1 LYLVLA
7 LLVSSP
13 FITFASVLQPCATGA
28 VDGPQERSQNFSKVI
43 DTVFQGSLPVIS
55 SQAAGPAYQMPP
67 VMFTPEV
74 DPNYVSSGSHF
85 VASQSP
91 TITESPTGSTE
102 TSSTSDESLAAA
114 IHNPITIPDTPVAL
128 EDTFTQ
134 DQADDAQLSP
144 DENADASHDIQ
155 LSPDENTDASHDIQI
170 PKSIEMYSCSD
181 NVNPRVNSV
190 PIDIPF
196 EYEVFVSNRDKAN
209 DTMQELKRK
218 IMQDI
223 GLVIGCSLS
232 PSKRRLRQMSEMRAI
247 LGFQLAIDSNDLTYE
262 ACNTA
267 IDNPQPTCIS
277 AESYLTIFFDSNAS
291 GIDIEESKDSILSLI
306 ADGMHNGNYA
316 SENLIQVHFV
326 GDPKEMSQ
334 SDDNTHISDPIPA
347 QSSEAAALD
356 ETPAETAPVW
366 IPIFITLLILII
378 AAANIAFIR
387 RYKRDN
393 SSAKVVP
400 SIPKSLAAFVSNL
413 EGVPTPKMDSN
424 YSESSESIDE
434 SQLDCF
440 DELNGP
446 PFGKSDESVSSVS
459 DYFSRESASMNDLA
473 DSSEDRIVLYVASE
487 HSSQSDADMKEES
500 E

>member
-1 LYLVLA
+1 LYFAIVFFVLA
-7 LLVSSP
+7 LLVSLP
-13 FITFASVLQPCATGA
+13 FITSALQPCATGS
-28 VDGPQERSQNFSKVI
+28 VDGPQERSQNFRKVI
-43 DTVFQGSLPVIS
+43 DTAFQGSPPVIS
-55 SQAAGPAYQMPP
+55 SQATGPAYQMPP

-74 DPNYVSSGSHF
+74 DPNYGSSGSHF
-85 VASQSP
+85 VASQNP
-91 TITESPTGSTE
+91 TITASPIGSTE
-102 TSSTSDESLAAA
+102 TSSTSDESLAAV

-134 DQADDAQLSP
+134 DQADDTQLSP
-144 DENADASHDIQ
+144 DDSADAF
-155 LSPDENTDASHDIQI
+155 HDIQI
-170 PKSIEMYSCSD
+170 PKSIETYSCRD

-190 PIDIPF
+190 PIDIPV
-196 EYEVFVSNRDKAN
+196 EYEVFVSDRDKAN
-209 DTMQELKRK
+209 VTMQELKRK

-223 GLVIGCSLS
+223 GSVIGCSLS
-232 PSKRRLRQMSEMRAI
+232 PSNRRLRQMSEMRAI

-291 GIDIEESKDSILSLI
+291 GIDIEESKDSVLSII

-326 GDPKEMSQ
+326 GDENEMPQ
-334 SDDNTHISDPIPA
+334 TDDNTLISDPIPA

-356 ETPAETAPVW
+356 ETPAETAPIW

-378 AAANIAFIR
+378 AAANIAFIH
-387 RYKRDN
+387 RYKRGN

-446 PFGKSDESVSSVS
+446 PFGKSDESASSVS
-459 DYFSRESASMNDLA
+459 DYFSKESASMNDLA